1 MKINYKRSTVNTK
14 PKQGRARVTIGRSH
28 NDTDGTPIHIEIENA
43 STGKMVAEVRL
54 SLADFAEA
62 LTGLRS
68 VPGTLLR
75 WTVTR

>member
-1 MKINYKRSTVNTK
+1 MKANPK
-14 PKQGRARVTIGRSH
+14 PGNARVTISRWH
-28 NDTDGTPIHIEIENA
+28 NDMDGTPIHIEIENA

-68 VPGTLLR
+68 HPKRGCVSETE
-75 WTVTR
+75 

>member
-1 MKINYKRSTVNTK
+1 MKAK
-14 PKQGRARVTIGRSH
+14 PKPGKARVTIGRWH

-62 LTGLRS
+62 LPGLRS
-68 VPGTLLR
+68 VPGILMR
-75 WTVTR
+75 RAVTR